1 MKNLIAGLARR
12 LFLLAYLE
20 EVYQTI
26 STVFEAAA
34 SSRTSVESRG
44 HVLCIQGLN
53 IIYHEYYVQLI
64 AHDQHSMYMFRPC
77 FNLLLLPFTLWLGL
91 CSKAGGQAV
100 VLLVQEKAMT
110 LTKLL
115 MQYLLLLLFSS
126 FFFWQIRT
134 YTLDRSPY
142 HCGQM
147 CFNFASYHFLCTVF
161 FYLHLVFLIECEE
174 KVDEFLQILQFFLTK
189 VLASFY
195 HDVPCVALRKLSHDR
210 IRGCFVC
217 IIAKMYSV
225 FHFKLPFCKYP
236 FANWTDC
243 DI

>member
-77 FNLLLLPFTLWLGL
+77 FNLLLLLPFTLWLGL

-115 MQYLLLLLFSS
+115 M
-126 FFFWQIRT
+126 
-134 YTLDRSPY
+134 
-142 HCGQM
+142 
-147 CFNFASYHFLCTVF
+147 
-161 FYLHLVFLIECEE
+161 
-174 KVDEFLQILQFFLTK
+174 
-189 VLASFY
+189 
-195 HDVPCVALRKLSHDR
+195 
-210 IRGCFVC
+210 
-217 IIAKMYSV
+217 
-225 FHFKLPFCKYP
+225 
-236 FANWTDC
+236 
-243 DI
+243 